1 MTQSARARFGSN
13 LRRERK
19 RLKMTQEDLG
29 FRCGIN
35 VSAVSRLERATRE
48 PLLGT
53 IVKLGNALG
62 IPPAKL
68 LEGIP

>member
-1 MTQSARARFGSN
+1 MTQNARAMFASN

-19 RLKMTQEDLG
+19 RLNFTQEDLG

-48 PLLGT
+48 PLLAT

-62 IPPAKL
+62 IPPAQL